1 MILEKQIDMKVHG
14 AKPLEH
20 TLSSIIKPH
29 KDFYMSEKEEADKY

>member
-20 TLSSIIKPH
+20 TLSSIIKPYEN
-29 KDFYMSEKEEADKY
+29 FYISENEEADMH